1 MVEKVQSNKVKIEN
15 LEETIQ
21 ANKIDMEANQLEIE
35 LLKEEKQEL
44 LAEMTENNKLE
55 QDDILNTLGTD
66 ELKQQNR
73 KLR

>member
-1 MVEKVQSNKVKIEN
+1 
-15 LEETIQ
+15 
-21 ANKIDMEANQLEIE
+21 
-35 LLKEEKQEL
+35 
-44 LAEMTENNKLE
+44 MTENNKLE

>member
-1 MVEKVQSNKVKIEN
+1 VKIEN

>member
-1 MVEKVQSNKVKIEN
+1 MVEKVQSNKLKIEN

>member
-35 LLKEEKQEL
+35 LLKEEK
-44 LAEMTENNKLE
+44 
-55 QDDILNTLGTD
+55 
-66 ELKQQNR
+66 
-73 KLR
+73 